1 MKDLH
6 NHLLYGIDDGS
17 KNIESSVKLLKRIK
31 RYGVDEI
38 VLTPHYIIGSNYN
51 ANNKDKNDL
60 LKTLQKKTSIKLY
73 LGNEVTLDNDIISY
87 IENGEISTIN
97 NTRYLLVEFPLNERL
112 DCAESL
118 LDNIIKNDIVPIIA
132 HPERYHYYK
141 LKDLEKFIDMGCLF
155 QGNITSL
162 MNKYGN
168 HAKDNLTLLL
178 KKDMIHVLG
187 TDSHRNILDIRECE
201 GELERLVSKDRF
213 KELTETNF
221 NKIIKNK
228 VIKPYEIKKLRFFD
242 SFKNIK

>member
-17 KNIESSVKLLKRIK
+17 KNIESSIKLLKKIK
-31 RYGVDEI
+31 RQGVTEI

-51 ANNKDKNDL
+51 ANNKEKSDL
-60 LKTLQKKTSIKLY
+60 LNTLQKKTKIKLY
-73 LGNEVTLDNDIISY
+73 LGNEVALDNGIVDH
-87 IENGEISTIN
+87 IENDEISTIN
-97 NTRYLLVEFPLNERL
+97 NSRYLLVEFPLNERL
-112 DCAESL
+112 ECAESL
-118 LDNIIKNDIVPIIA
+118 LNNLIRYDLVPIIA

-162 MNKYGN
+162 VSKYGN
-168 HAKDNLTLLL
+168 HAKNNLTLLL

-187 TDSHRNILDIRECE
+187 TDSHRNIIDIGECE
-201 GELERLVSKDRF
+201 GELERLVSEERF

-221 NKIIKNK
+221 DKIIKNK
-228 VIKPYEIKKLRFFD
+228 TVKPYEIKKLKFFD
-242 SFKNIK
+242 SFRNIK

>member
-17 KNIESSVKLLKRIK
+17 KDIEASIKLLKKMK

-38 VLTPHYIIGSNYN
+38 VFTPHYIIGSNYN
-51 ANNKDKNDL
+51 ANNKDKSNL

-73 LGNEVTLDNDIISY
+73 LGNEVALDNNIVSY
-87 IENGEISTIN
+87 IENNEISTIN
-97 NTRYLLVEFPLNERL
+97 NSRYLLVEFPLNERL
-112 DCAESL
+112 DCAEQL
-118 LDNIIKNDIVPIIA
+118 LDNLIKYDLVPIIA

-141 LKDLEKFIDMGCLF
+141 LKDLEKFIEMGCLF

-162 MNKYGN
+162 VDKYGR
-168 HAKDNLTLLL
+168 HAKNNLTLLL

-187 TDSHRNILDIRECE
+187 TDSHRSILDVRECE
-201 GELERLVSKDRF
+201 GELERIVSKERF
-213 KELTETNF
+213 KELTDTNF
-221 NKIIKNK
+221 DKIIKDK
-228 VIKPYEIKKLRFFD
+228 EIIPYEIKKLNFFD